1 MNVDENEVT
10 GLIGDTWMALE
21 EALKFKLVLY
31 DMLGLSI

>member
-1 MNVDENEVT
+1 MNKNKVT

-31 DMLGLSI
+31 NTWLGF